1 MDALAKL
8 IQKRRVD
15 VEKKKQKVI
24 GQSSGRKFVRRGEI
38 KRMEEEEYD
47 EEERRRRASK
57 RRRDVGAEV
66 VKKKQ
71 KMSGG
76 HDDGDDDK
84 KKESEVIA
92 KDEVILRLR
101 KAGEPVTL
109 FGESDRSRQTRL
121 EELEEKTRLSLI
133 GDNEDMA
140 LTGGH
145 KGRNVFLDNSKDD
158 DDDSNVES
166 KRKKKKRK
174 KKKQYEDDSDKPTD
188 RQCYNFFK
196 RMLREW
202 KEILEMRPDEIKRS
216 VRGKIATKTHKQ
228 CKDYM
233 RPFLKMCKAHTVKA
247 DILKKVHE
255 IVQLCK
261 EREYVKAHSVY
272 MDLAIGR
279 AAWPIGA
286 TSVGIHE
293 RAARERIQENK
304 IAHVMND
311 ETSRKYMTSIKR
323 LMTFCQTTYP
333 TDPSKMVMN

>member
-1 MDALAKL
+1 MDGLAKL
-8 IQKRRVD
+8 IEKRRLD
-15 VEKKKQKVI
+15 SEKKKQKVI
-24 GQSSGRKFVRRGEI
+24 RNNNGRKFVRRGEI
-38 KRMEEEEYD
+38 ERVEEEEYD
-47 EEERRRRASK
+47 EERRRASK
-57 RRRDVGAEV
+57 RRRGLEETGGE
-66 VKKKQ
+66 KKQ
-71 KMSGG
+71 KMS
-76 HDDGDDDK
+76 DE
-84 KKESEVIA
+84 KKEESKTIV

-121 EELEEKTRLSLI
+121 EELEEKKRLSSI

-145 KGRNVFLDNSKDD
+145 KGRNVFLDNKDNETNMNED
-158 DDDSNVES
+158 S
-166 KRKKKKRK
+166 KRKKKKSK
-174 KKKQYEDDSDKPTD
+174 KKKKKVEDEDDSDKPKDT
-188 RQCYNFFK
+188 QCYKFFK

-202 KEILEMRPDEIKRS
+202 KDILEMRPDEIKRS
-216 VRGKIATKTHKQ
+216 VRGKIAMKTHRQ

-233 RPFLKMCKAHTVKA
+233 RPFLKMCKTHTVKA
-247 DILKKVHE
+247 DILKSVHE
-255 IVQLCK
+255 MVQLCK
-261 EREYVKAHSVY
+261 EREYVKAHSIY